1 MVLNLTSSDPRNAES
16 VALRNKQKAELEK
29 FQKGVEAAKAEFFKD
44 IEKKREELLIKHK
57 HEKRDLVNKEQ
68 ANRSGTAL
76 PKESGDRP
84 RQTPANTSK
93 ASPYASTPQERTVK
107 QTISTLI
114 DLCSDDDELVFLEQ
128 RKAPT
133 SSSASAHAPILSR
146 DRPKTSKY
154 STEAPKPRR
163 REDVRP
169 QSPPNAEEQ
178 QRTRT
183 TTLNDTNLPKDQT
196 ERKKAPLPQGDFEM
210 PDRDGP
216 LPEAAQGNT
225 PESQQHINN
234 VLSLPQNSPSLPL
247 GFTSRARKLT
257 TQGNAF
263 KRPLT
268 PTMRNPLAQHNSK
281 FPGSSQVPISR
292 THHPDTI
299 PSPSSTSVASQKS
312 DLPLHFAKKGKAK
325 VVDISSGEDDDK
337 DGDKNSDDGLL
348 FDDEEALEEEEEK
361 KRTRGKR
368 AKLMPFVSS
377 IAISGPSH
385 TQKSRFGFQI
395 NPQSKLRANHQA
407 ASSSETLNSNAYSVS
422 TPAAAPAYPTRKA
435 KLNAIKK
442 IAQISQQSTEFFT
455 EEDVDMLADN
465 SDDSDDESVR
475 APGRCRIVKATVEDN
490 RSPLPLPSDS
500 SKHKFVNGVIFPTD
514 EQRSDTKP
522 RIKRKESWP

>member
-216 LPEAAQGNT
+216 LPEAAQGKSRLISGFNLKLIFSQIHT

-361 KRTRGKR
+361 KRTR
-368 AKLMPFVSS
+368 
-377 IAISGPSH
+377 
-385 TQKSRFGFQI
+385 
-395 NPQSKLRANHQA
+395 
-407 ASSSETLNSNAYSVS
+407 VS